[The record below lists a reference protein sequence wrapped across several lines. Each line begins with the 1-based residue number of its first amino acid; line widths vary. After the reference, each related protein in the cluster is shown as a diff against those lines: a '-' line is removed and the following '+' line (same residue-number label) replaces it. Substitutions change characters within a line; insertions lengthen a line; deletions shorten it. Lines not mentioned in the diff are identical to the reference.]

1 MIENGHEE
9 HSRGRKVA
17 GLPRPASEN
26 RGCIAGQRKTSSPKQ
41 GMEVENSRV
50 RTLLSHVNGVT
61 ETTACNIEDGTDDN
75 TPSRVS
81 YFLIE

>member
-1 MIENGHEE
+1 
-9 HSRGRKVA
+9 
-17 GLPRPASEN
+17 
-26 RGCIAGQRKTSSPKQ
+26 
-41 GMEVENSRV
+41 MEVENSRV

-61 ETTACNIEDGTDDN
+61 ETTACNIEDGADDN